1 MDTQVQYNPAT
12 TPNPREF
19 VGISEVAI
27 LLDVARVT
35 ARRMVL
41 ASTFGDPIRLPNGH
55 VRVPRQAVD
64 QYLSRA
70 YSTQP
75 N

>member
-1 MDTQVQYNPAT
+1 MDTQVQSNPVAP
-12 TPNPREF
+12 PNPREF
-19 VGISEVAI
+19 VGISDVAI